1 MLLKSMS
8 PVSFYFLHVAA
19 KRFCI
24 PYVAGIPFL
33 SDVPLSISGDREG
46 LTPEFWGQEVN
57 MLRGDEGG
65 GEKR

>member
-19 KRFCI
+19 KRFYI

-33 SDVPLSISGDREG
+33 SDDNSLEH
-46 LTPEFWGQEVN
+46 
-57 MLRGDEGG
+57 LRGQRGANT
-65 GEKR
+65 